1 MLTARHHMYADLKN
15 YSMSMSRFK
24 KNALTQMWEMC
35 VYMYINIF
43 NSSFEKNGQE
53 MGFVQKYDKLI
64 VYVRSIPIFRDS
76 KKNQRP

>member
-15 YSMSMSRFK
+15 YSMSMSRLK

-43 NSSFEKNGQE
+43 NSSFEKNGQWVLFKSMINWLCMWE
-53 MGFVQKYDKLI
+53 AYPFSETLCL
-64 VYVRSIPIFRDS
+64 P
-76 KKNQRP
+76 